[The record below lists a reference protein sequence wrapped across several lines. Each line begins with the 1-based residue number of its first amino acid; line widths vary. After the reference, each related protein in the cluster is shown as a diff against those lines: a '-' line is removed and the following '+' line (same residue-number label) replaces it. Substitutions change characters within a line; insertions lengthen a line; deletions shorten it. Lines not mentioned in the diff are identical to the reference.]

1 MHKQGYKN
9 GNIVNMIG
17 EDKVHLSKT
26 QNLIFCAN
34 GRQLILLENK
44 D

>member
-1 MHKQGYKN
+1 MHEQGYKN

-34 GRQLILLENK
+34 GKRLILQENK